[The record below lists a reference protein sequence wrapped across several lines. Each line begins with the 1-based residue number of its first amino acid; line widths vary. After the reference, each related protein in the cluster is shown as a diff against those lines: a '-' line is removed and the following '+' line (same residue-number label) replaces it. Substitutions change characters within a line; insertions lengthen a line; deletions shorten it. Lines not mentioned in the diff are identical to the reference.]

1 MTTDFP
7 HTDDRENETENV
19 LLITVRE
26 GGESVYEE
34 GRAAIETLDRGEPV
48 EQPDSVTFPNEA
60 LLARMFTE
68 QTLGLL
74 RVITDTEPA
83 SIRETARLVER
94 DVKNVHKE
102 LTRFEAMVVIRFV
115 EESRSKRP
123 VFPYDELVIDIPF
136 GDTETETP
144 PAEISG

>member
-1 MTTDFP
+1 MTTDS
-7 HTDDRENETENV
+7 HITDDRENETENV

-26 GGESVYEE
+26 DDESVYEE
-34 GRAAIETLDRGEPV
+34 GRAAIKTLDRDEPV

-60 LLARMFTE
+60 MLAQMFTE

-74 RVITDTEPA
+74 RVITDADPA

-94 DVKNVHKE
+94 DVKNVHEE
-102 LTRFEAMVVIRFV
+102 LTRLEAMGVIRFV
-115 EESRSKRP
+115 EDSRSKRP
-123 VFPYDELVIDIPF
+123 VFPYNELVIDIPF

-144 PAEISG
+144 PTEIPG